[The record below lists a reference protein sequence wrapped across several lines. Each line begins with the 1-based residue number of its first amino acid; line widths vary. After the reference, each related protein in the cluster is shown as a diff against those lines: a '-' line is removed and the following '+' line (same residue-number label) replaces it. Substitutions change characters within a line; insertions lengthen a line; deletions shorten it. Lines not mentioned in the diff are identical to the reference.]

1 MTGNM
6 KVGVALVGGYLLG
19 RTKKAKMAI
28 GFGMFL
34 AGKKLNFDPKQL
46 GKLVANSPVL
56 GTLNNQVREQL
67 VDATRSAATNA
78 LTQRASGLADS
89 LHRRT
94 LDLEDPDGRED
105 ARADERD
112 EDEGDEAEKAR
123 QQDGKPAS
131 RRKSASKS
139 PAESSAGS
147 TAGTT
152 SGSRRTDS
160 GDARKKTT
168 STARKTASRGRKTA
182 SSAARKEGGGR
193 NG

>member
-67 VDATRSAATNA
+67 VDATRSAAANA

-112 EDEGDEAEKAR
+112 EDEGDADEKAR
-123 QQDGKPAS
+123 QQDRKPAS
-131 RRKSASKS
+131 RRMSASKS

-152 SGSRRTDS
+152 SGARRTDS
-160 GDARKKTT
+160 GDARRKTT

>member
-112 EDEGDEAEKAR
+112 EDEGDADEKAR
-123 QQDGKPAS
+123 QQDRKPAS

>member
-112 EDEGDEAEKAR
+112 EDEGDADEKAR
-123 QQDGKPAS
+123 QQDRKPAS

-152 SGSRRTDS
+152 SGARRTDS